1 MMRRAAHWRIGS
13 VFLLLAT
20 QAGCPAIDVWRAP
33 PALPEEYERGLLV
46 MYPGTSN
53 LNIEMLG
60 FYTAMKDA
68 GLDIAIEVRPYGD
81 FMEHVFDPFGSQPRF
96 AERAVVEAQRLAEFI
111 RSHPESPVTLLTF
124 SGGAVF
130 TLLVGAA
137 MPDDAPLDRIIMM
150 SPGVWKDYDVLP
162 TLEHVTQGV
171 VSYWSPREEGPKLI
185 AQLFGT
191 SDAHF
196 SDPATSFGFTIQ
208 DPRLFQVSWTP
219 DMQAFGNNG
228 EHLDYFFNID
238 FIKQYVAPWVIT
250 QKAPPG
256 SLYLDLP

>member
-1 MMRRAAHWRIGS
+1 MRR
-13 VFLLLAT
+13 VFGLRVGFLFFVLLLQT
-20 QAGCPAIDVWRAP
+20 GCPAIDVWRSP
-33 PALPEEYERGLLV
+33 PATPEEYERGLLV

-60 FYTAMKDA
+60 FYTAMKEA
-68 GLDIAIEVRPYGD
+68 GLDLAIEVRPYGE

-96 AERAVVEAQRLAEFI
+96 AERADVEAERLAEYI
-111 RSHPESPVTLLTF
+111 RAHPNSPVTLMTF

-137 MPDDAPLDRIIMM
+137 MPADAPLDRIIMM
-150 SPGVWKDYDVLP
+150 SPGVWKDYNVLP
-162 TLEHVTQGV
+162 TLDHVTQGV

-196 SDPATSFGFTIQ
+196 SDPATSYGFTIQ
-208 DPRLFQVSWTP
+208 DPRLFQISWTP
-219 DMQAFGNNG
+219 EMQAFGNNG
-228 EHLDYFFNID
+228 EHLDYFFNTG
-238 FIKQYVAPWVIT
+238 FIEKFVTPWVIT

-256 SLYLDLP
+256 SLYLSTP